1 MKKIRISLPQG
12 AAGNMAQGCAKKLG
26 LLVLGIVA
34 ALALLG
40 PSRAAADQSP
50 QVTQLGYLQLLVQL
64 TGDTA
69 KFNPGSTA
77 ADYVNWAVGQGLN
90 PTGGWQP
97 GSPLT
102 RDAFGETLV
111 QLFKI
116 APDKFNKD
124 FARQLARE
132 GITEIVEKE
141 PVMTLKQLIDTIE
154 EFGFR
159 SRIEII
165 EHANHS
171 PTHCPP
177 GHGDINPAGHPD
189 CKINPKPSDHDDNR
203 GDDKHHGKNHD

>member
-1 MKKIRISLPQG
+1 MKKIRISLPQWD
-12 AAGNMAQGCAKKLG
+12 ARSMAQGCAKKFG

-50 QVTQLGYLQLLVQL
+50 PVSQLQFLQLLVQL

-69 KFNPGSTA
+69 QFNPGSTA
-77 ADYVNWAVGQGLN
+77 ADYVNWAVNQGLK

-102 RDAFGETLV
+102 RDVFGQSLV

-116 APDKFNKD
+116 APDKFNND
-124 FARQLARE
+124 FARILARE

-141 PVMTLKQLIDTIE
+141 PIMTLKQLIDTIE
-154 EFGFR
+154 EFAFHR
-159 SRIEII
+159 RIEII
-165 EHANHS
+165 ERQNHS

-177 GHGDINPAGHPD
+177 
-189 CKINPKPSDHDDNR
+189 
-203 GDDKHHGKNHD
+203 